1 MSANKRPST
10 SSLRRYLTSR
20 PFIAV
25 ADIRRR
31 FGLEPDEMSAVSRE
45 GTTAYIG
52 LPEREASKLQDLW
65 QRDEIGV
72 ELSVEVHAPVVVGVY
87 PMRIAR
93 FVVDQSLGHPN
104 GHANG
109 HVTAHVSAENGH
121 ANGHANGHTPAHA
134 TGPHTAPSQAAP
146 RSGAGTRPPFSPARH
161 PPPSAPVAS
170 QHAVDASGE

>member
-20 PFIAV
+20 PYISV

-31 FGLEPDEMSAVSRE
+31 FSLDPDDMSVVVRN
-45 GTTAYIG
+45 GTTAYVG
-52 LPEREASKLQDLW
+52 LPEREATKLQDLW
-65 QRDEIGV
+65 LRDEVGV

-93 FVVDQSLGHPN
+93 FVVDQN

-109 HVTAHVSAENGH
+109 NGFH
-121 ANGHANGHTPAHA
+121 
-134 TGPHTAPSQAAP
+134 PHHEPMQP
-146 RSGAGTRPPFSPARH
+146 SPAPEDA
-161 PPPSAPVAS
+161 PP
-170 QHAVDASGE
+170 E